1 MWRQLDLLRIHNSSD
16 KEKNKDKIMVEE
28 TCKVK
33 GNVKLYA
40 FPADLVPDYETY
52 LKLPDKEKYVVEQ
65 ADNTITTLGF
75 NVIPIILSGGTNTI
89 DYAGVGTGSPSAT
102 ALGTEVGTRVAI
114 SYHYAINNEYHLDTF
129 YGKND
134 PNTSSNAL
142 TEAGLFSALTSGD
155 MYCSKTIS
163 FTKTTSVTLLLA
175 WYWSFA

>member
-1 MWRQLDLLRIHNSSD
+1 MITSHNSNNE
-16 KEKNKDKIMVEE
+16 EKVMVEE

-65 ADNTITTLGF
+65 GDNTITSLGF
-75 NVIPIILSGGTNTI
+75 NIIPIILSDGTNTI

-134 PNTSSNAL
+134 PNTSSNVL
-142 TEAGLFSALTSGD
+142 TEAALFSALTSGD

-163 FTKTTSVTLLLA
+163 FTKTPSVTLLLA
-175 WYWSFA
+175 WYWNFV

>member
-1 MWRQLDLLRIHNSSD
+1 MITSNNSNNE
-16 KEKNKDKIMVEE
+16 EKVMVEE

-65 ADNTITTLGF
+65 GDNTITTLGF

-142 TEAGLFSALTSGD
+142 TEAGLFSASSSGD

>member
-1 MWRQLDLLRIHNSSD
+1 MITSHNS
-16 KEKNKDKIMVEE
+16 KNEEKVMVEE

-134 PNTSSNAL
+134 PNTSSNIL
-142 TEAGLFSALTSGD
+142 TEAGLFSASSSGD

-175 WYWSFA
+175 WFWNFV

>member
-1 MWRQLDLLRIHNSSD
+1 MITSHNSD
-16 KEKNKDKIMVEE
+16 KEKKLMVEE

-40 FPADLVPDYETY
+40 FPADLVPTYEDY
-52 LKLPDKEKYVVEQ
+52 LKLEDKEKYLVNQV
-65 ADNTITTLGF
+65 DNTITTIGF

-142 TEAGLFSALTSGD
+142 TEAALFNQLAAGGD

-175 WYWSFA
+175 WYWSFV